1 LTLFID
7 NKLLAMLVRLW
18 SHLSGKRRRQFVYL
32 LVVTIA
38 TSFAEIFTLSATF
51 PFLGILIS
59 PSNISLSPLVSR
71 LYGILNIASNHDIL
85 LLLTILFGG
94 CAFIS
99 GLMRLIQGWLNTR
112 ISFAA
117 GADLSVLLYKVNL
130 LQPYAVHVS
139 RNSSVIINAV
149 ATKVGVVIAGGIIPA
164 LSIIISICMLLSIII
179 ALIVIDPIIAMS
191 AFVGFGF
198 IYVLVIYVTRRR
210 LALNSA
216 LISSESDSVV
226 KLLQEGLGGIR
237 DILIDGN
244 QGLYCD
250 LYAKAVYPL
259 RRAEGY
265 NQFISQSPRY
275 AIEALAMI
283 MIASAAYLLSRNNA
297 GITQTIPVLG
307 TLALGAQRML
317 PSLQQLFMS
326 WSSLNGNSESIR
338 DVLDLLDQQ
347 LPNEEGNAEVYEM
360 QFVESIS
367 LNNISFCYSGE
378 GGDVINNINL
388 IIKKGEKVGFV
399 GTTGSGKSTLLDII
413 MGLLSPTKGEIAVD
427 GNIINISNRKSWQR
441 NISHVPQSIYL
452 ADTTIVENIAFGV
465 PKHDIDYDRV
475 ICSAK
480 NAQIDEVIRK
490 MQKGYQTVI
499 GERGVRLSGGQRQ
512 RIGIARALYKGTNI
526 LILDEATSALDNKTE
541 SAVMKTMDALNKNVT
556 VLIIA
561 HRLSSLKMCDRI
573 VELENGAIKSIGS
586 YETVVLSAQGN
597 K

>member
-1 LTLFID
+1 
-7 NKLLAMLVRLW
+7 MLVRLW